1 MGSMPT
7 LMWAFSGLVLADLEV
22 LVAWE
27 PADELQATANR
38 AVIAAIAP
46 SKRRDGRANVTGAS
60 WQELPI
66 DLFPRQR
73 RNSDCQNLA
82 AQFPE

>member
-1 MGSMPT
+1 MGSTPT

-46 SKRRDGRANVTGAS
+46 SKRWDGRANVTGAF
-60 WQELPI
+60 WRELPI

-73 RNSDCQNLA
+73 RNSNCQNLA